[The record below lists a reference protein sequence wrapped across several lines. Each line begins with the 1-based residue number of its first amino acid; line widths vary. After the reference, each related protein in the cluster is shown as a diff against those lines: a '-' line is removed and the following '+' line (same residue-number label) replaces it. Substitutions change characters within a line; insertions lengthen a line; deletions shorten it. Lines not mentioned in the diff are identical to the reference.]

1 MHSGEAHALRSQRGA
16 LPARAAPGAS
26 RRRSPAERRSRIP
39 GAGTRRPLP
48 PARPSPAVIPS
59 PRSHAERPAPMPLR
73 RGILSQTLFVPV
85 PARGP
90 CPSPLTGLWRRAGA
104 AGAQCSRAAASSAAA
119 GSGGRAMPG
128 GEERPGRAG
137 SDMGRGGV
145 PQRLLSPR
153 GRLPSPRASLPPSL
167 SPAAAAAPA
176 FCSPLVGLQPCGPRG
191 CGPSVSR
198 AEPPGNGAAPPLP
211 GPPGLHAPVGGR
223 EGGSEAPGAA
233 AERRGAAGGCSPGRS
248 GERRRRTRE
257 KGKKRRCGAVR
268 CCPRADDAV
277 SPPAVCMYSEAAP
290 GCKLHTRCKRF
301 LPVPELVSALT
312 GIVFQVGTALR
323 GKLGRGVEKWCCN
336 PTSVHHS
343 LPSACFVVLQ
353 KLLLLPQS
361 RVEGMGPI
369 FCCHL

>member
-223 EGGSEAPGAA
+223 EGVRRREPRPNGAGPPEAA
-233 AERRGAAGGCSPGRS
+233 APAGG
-248 GERRRRTRE
+248 ER
-257 KGKKRRCGAVR
+257 GG
-268 CCPRADDAV
+268 
-277 SPPAVCMYSEAAP
+277 
-290 GCKLHTRCKRF
+290 G
-301 LPVPELVSALT
+301 
-312 GIVFQVGTALR
+312 GR
-323 GKLGRGVEKWCCN
+323 GKRGRKGGAGLCAAALGLTMLFR
-336 PTSVHHS
+336 
-343 LPSACFVVLQ
+343 LRPSACTVRQHLAASCTRAASASF
-353 KLLLLPQS
+353 QS
-361 RVEGMGPI
+361 RSWFLLSLGSCSKLGLLCVASLGGGLKSGAVIPQAFTI
-369 FCCHL
+369 LYPVRALWCCKSSCCCPKAG

>member
-1 MHSGEAHALRSQRGA
+1 MHTGEAHALRSQRGA

-137 SDMGRGGV
+137 SDMGRGGSRSAFY
-145 PQRLLSPR
+145 PPAAAC
-153 GRLPSPRASLPPSL
+153 PPPAPPFLPPSRPPPPPL
-167 SPAAAAAPA
+167 LPFVLPSSGYSLAGRGDAARRYRGRSRPGTGPPRRSPAPPGFMPPWEGGREGVRRREPRPNGAGPPEAAAPA
-176 FCSPLVGLQPCGPRG
+176 GGERG
-191 CGPSVSR
+191 G
-198 AEPPGNGAAPPLP
+198 
-211 GPPGLHAPVGGR
+211 GGR
-223 EGGSEAPGAA
+223 GKRGRKGGAGLCAA
-233 AERRGAAGGCSPGRS
+233 ALG
-248 GERRRRTRE
+248 
-257 KGKKRRCGAVR
+257 
-268 CCPRADDAV
+268 
-277 SPPAVCMYSEAAP
+277 
-290 GCKLHTRCKRF
+290 
-301 LPVPELVSALT
+301 LT
-312 GIVFQVGTALR
+312 MLFRLR
-323 GKLGRGVEKWCCN
+323 
-336 PTSVHHS
+336 
-343 LPSACFVVLQ
+343 PSACTVRQHLAASCTRAASASF
-353 KLLLLPQS
+353 QS
-361 RVEGMGPI
+361 RSWFLLSLGSCSKLGLLCVASLGGGLKSGAVIPQAFTI
-369 FCCHL
+369 LYPVRALWCCKSSCCCPKAG